1 MITLEPL
8 PFIKQYINH
17 LDDSLKQENVA
28 HALTFAQK
36 LWLGFCLM
44 GILMTNSIC
53 WAKFERLSLKAC
65 TQHGLSW
72 MFRHSKICWDKLL
85 DTSVKVILKKYG
97 ITRGVLVV
105 DDKDLSRSK
114 NAKHLY
120 RLHKIKDKKTG
131 GYFLGQNIVLLYLV
145 TEKISFP
152 VGFVFYSP
160 DPALKEWQER
170 RKAQKESKVPKSQ
183 RSPKPERS
191 PEHPKK
197 YELALK
203 LLNTFKEQFPCFKVI
218 AVLAD
223 CLYGHR
229 PFMEGVTRIWENVQ
243 VIAKMRK
250 DQNIKCCQKEY
261 SCEKHF
267 ASYSGWNQKIK
278 IRGREEKELL
288 AGGGR
293 FYVSSHQSKRFVIAM
308 KYDGERDYRY
318 LMASNL
324 SWNMKE
330 IMELFTIRWL
340 VECFFENWACY
351 QGFCSL
357 AKQCGAE
364 GSERPLILS
373 LLFDH
378 CFFFQTQQQIS
389 IENNHSLATFGTLL
403 EKNRAQA
410 FCQFIQKLLEEE
422 SPKSRIQEL
431 VNQIDDV
438 FEIKPSKQHLSGVSI
453 ILEPIR
459 LAA

>member
-8 PFIKQYINH
+8 PFIKQYLDH
-17 LDDSLKQENVA
+17 LDISLKEESSGK
-28 HALTFAQK
+28 ALTFTQK

-53 WAKFERLSLKAC
+53 WAKFERLSLKAY
-65 TQHGLSW
+65 TKHGISW
-72 MFRHSKICWDKLL
+72 MFRHSKICWDQLL
-85 DTSVKVILKKYG
+85 TASVKIILKKYG
-97 ITRGVLVV
+97 ITKGVLVL

-114 NAKHLY
+114 NAKQLY

-145 TEKISFP
+145 SEKISFP
-152 VGFVFYSP
+152 IGFMFYSP
-160 DPALKEWQER
+160 DPALKIWQAE
-170 RKAQKESKVPKSQ
+170 RKAQKEAKIPKSQ
-183 RSPKPERS
+183 RSRKPERS

-203 LLNTFKEQFPCFKVI
+203 LLNTFKEEFPCFRVN

-223 CLYGHR
+223 CLYGHG
-229 PFMEGVTRIWENVQ
+229 PFIEGVMKIWKDVQ
-243 VIAKMRK
+243 VITKMRK
-250 DQNIKCCQKEY
+250 DQNIRCGHKEY

-267 ASYSGWNQKIK
+267 ASYAGWNQKIK

-308 KYDGERDYRY
+308 KYDGETDYRY

-340 VECFFENWACY
+340 VECFFEDWACY

-357 AKQCGAE
+357 AKQ
-364 GSERPLILS
+364 
-373 LLFDH
+373 
-378 CFFFQTQQQIS
+378 
-389 IENNHSLATFGTLL
+389 
-403 EKNRAQA
+403 
-410 FCQFIQKLLEEE
+410 
-422 SPKSRIQEL
+422 
-431 VNQIDDV
+431 
-438 FEIKPSKQHLSGVSI
+438 
-453 ILEPIR
+453 
-459 LAA
+459 